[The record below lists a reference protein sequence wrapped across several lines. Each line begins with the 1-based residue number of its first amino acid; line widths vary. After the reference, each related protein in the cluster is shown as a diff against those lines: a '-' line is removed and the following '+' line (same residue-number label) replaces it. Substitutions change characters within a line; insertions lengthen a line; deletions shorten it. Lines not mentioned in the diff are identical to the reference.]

1 MRLFRLCLLA
11 LTVTLCQLPASAYDF
26 MADGIAYNILAE
38 PGNGAPD
45 AMGSV
50 GVTST
55 VRISTDLFE
64 PTPGYPN
71 YPDVEELTIPETVEH
86 NGKTYQVTQILK
98 TAFAQSKSL
107 MHVEIPNTVTEIGLD
122 AFRLCISLKEVT
134 IPISVTKLGE
144 RCFFA
149 SGVEHVTI
157 EGALAGIPKEAFWMC
172 RELESIDMAKVT
184 GIIDLDAFYKC
195 SSLRSIIIPD
205 GVTEVRQDAF
215 DNCLSLESIHLGK
228 SIEKLGG
235 MDTYVENT
243 YPYSEIKHVK
253 NTAFV
258 GCPEL
263 AQITVSP
270 ENPYFDSRDD
280 CNAVISTQYN
290 FLILACKNTVIPS
303 SVKVIFYAFRKIP
316 GLENIQI
323 PEGVKSIYSSFTGLK
338 DLRNIYIPESVEKIQ
353 YSFNACGL
361 KSLYIGSSVN
371 ICYESFRN
379 CAELESIVVSP
390 DNAYFDSRDNCNAI
404 ISKSSDN
411 LLLGCKT
418 TVIPPT
424 VKSIGYNA
432 FDGCKGLTSLTIPAN
447 VRQIGKAFQG
457 CDNLRT
463 LHYEAKISTWSTYA
477 IYEILVDD
485 PEWGELFYHQIGET
499 PFLHSGDGYSV
510 IQLDSVTFGP
520 EVQLIPDYL
529 LWGQQNIKRIELP
542 TTVVAIGENAFG
554 NSGIEEIVIPEN
566 VLKVGKS
573 AFSKAKLNN
582 VYCLSTDPDITEVT
596 TSDGMTYTPFD
607 AIPESC
613 VLHVPQGK
621 KEAFEQHPGWQ
632 GFKHVVEI
640 ALEPA
645 DVNSDFVI
653 DIIDVNEVINAMLG
667 KGSASLTDVTGDGKV
682 DIADINAVINAMLGK
697 ER

>member
-11 LTVTLCQLPASAYDF
+11 LAVTLCQLPASAYDF
-26 MADGIAYNILAE
+26 MVDGIAYNILAE

-55 VRISTDLFE
+55 VRISTDIFE

-107 MHVEIPNTVTEIGLD
+107 SHVEIPNTVTEIGEQ
-122 AFRLCISLKEVT
+122 AFRSSKGLNEIVLPESVIKIGKSCFIYST
-134 IPISVTKLGE
+134 IKH
-144 RCFFA
+144 A
-149 SGVEHVTI
+149 TI
-157 EGALAGIPKEAFWMC
+157 EGALPGIPKDAFCFC
-172 RELESIDMAKVT
+172 RELESIDMSQVT
-184 GIIDLDAFYKC
+184 GIIESSAFIDC
-195 SSLRSIIIPD
+195 HSLRSIVIPD

-215 DNCLSLESIHLGK
+215 KNCLSLESIHLGK
-228 SIEKLGG
+228 SIENLGG
-235 MDTYVENT
+235 MDTHVESY

-290 FLILACKNTVIPS
+290 FMILACKNTVIPS
-303 SVKVIFYAFRKIP
+303 SVKVIFYAFRGVK
-316 GLENIQI
+316 GLEHIEI
-323 PEGVKSIYSSFTGLK
+323 PENITAIEKSFYDCDVKSVSISSNV
-338 DLRNIYIPESVEKIQ
+338 DLCE
-353 YSFNACGL
+353 
-361 KSLYIGSSVN
+361 
-371 ICYESFRN
+371 ESFRK
-379 CAELESIVVSP
+379 CPELERIVVSP
-390 DNAYFDSRDNCNAI
+390 DNLTYDSREDCNAI
-404 ISKSSDN
+404 IWKKWDQ
-411 LLLGCKT
+411 LVVGCKA

-424 VKSIGYNA
+424 VKSIGKNA
-432 FDGCKGLTSLTIPAN
+432 FLGCKGLTSIHIPSS
-447 VRQIGKAFQG
+447 VTDMEYAFG
-457 CDNLRT
+457 ECDNLRVFR
-463 LHYEAKISTWSTYA
+463 YDPKKISRVGYG
-477 IYEILVDD
+477 YVVNENYD
-485 PEWGELFYHQIGET
+485 PSFGYDFLLGLT
-499 PFLHSGDGYSV
+499 PFFSNNSV

-520 EVQLIPDYL
+520 EVQVIPDYL

-542 TTVVAIGENAFG
+542 ATVMSIGENAFG

-582 VYCLSTDPDITEVT
+582 VYCLSTDPDIAEVT
-596 TSDGMTYTPFD
+596 TSDGTTYTPFD
-607 AIPESC
+607 TIPESC

-667 KGSASLTDVTGDGKV
+667 KGSLTPDPSPEGEGRCDVTGDGKV